1 MNEEGRNREERIR
14 AVGCGAEP
22 EGVPSAATLGLVQ
35 SDYSTLTDSCGHTV
49 FTYAPAA
56 TRPRS
61 RVLYMFHGNG
71 GSASALLNDAEV
83 QAFTNSFT
91 DYAITFI
98 SACSGNSGAP
108 KTPRLTSATYWVSRA
123 TSCPPAS

>member
-1 MNEEGRNREERIR
+1 MNEEDRNREERIR

-56 TRPRS
+56 HPATKQ
-61 RVLYMFHGNG
+61 G
-71 GSASALLNDAEV
+71 ALH
-83 QAFTNSFT
+83 
-91 DYAITFI
+91 
-98 SACSGNSGAP
+98 
-108 KTPRLTSATYWVSRA
+108 VSRERWIRIRA
-123 TSCPPAS
+123 VKRC